1 MSDTPR
7 RRRRS
12 GFDPAPGRGSGGG
25 EFPLIPA
32 VIIVVLVGL
41 FFGGALAHFL
51 GRASTRGSALPT
63 VEPTSAATAAGP
75 PSPLPAPRPAPRPT
89 ATATSHPTP
98 HPTVRPTPHPTASS
112 ASSPRPSASPSL
124 LPSPLPSARPS
135 PVPTRKH
142 VNARATKPPSPAP
155 LPKRTI
161 APEPRTVPRS
171 ASTTAPASLGP
182 AERLVERYIDALK
195 RGDTGAA
202 AAMLASGSPTES
214 AFIGSST
221 RIQSLSQRRN
231 ADGSYKV
238 DADLATSKGEYF
250 ITFTVSG
257 GIITAKT
264 AIKP

>member
-98 HPTVRPTPHPTASS
+98 HPTPHPTASS
-112 ASSPRPSASPSL
+112 TSSPRPSASPSP

-135 PVPTRKH
+135 PIPTRKH

-155 LPKRTI
+155 VPKRTI

>member
-1 MSDTPR
+1 MSDRPR

-98 HPTVRPTPHPTASS
+98 HPTPHPTASS
-112 ASSPRPSASPSL
+112 TSSPRPSASPSP

-155 LPKRTI
+155 VPKRTI

>member
-1 MSDTPR
+1 MSDRPR

-98 HPTVRPTPHPTASS
+98 HPTPHPTASS
-112 ASSPRPSASPSL
+112 TSSPRPSASPSP

-135 PVPTRKH
+135 PIPTRKH

-155 LPKRTI
+155 VPKRTI

-171 ASTTAPASLGP
+171 ASTTAPASLGA

>member
-12 GFDPAPGRGSGGG
+12 GFDSAPGRGSGGG

-63 VEPTSAATAAGP
+63 VEPTSAATAAALP
-75 PSPLPAPRPAPRPT
+75 LPLPAPRPTPSPT
-89 ATATSHPTP
+89 AVATSRPTP
-98 HPTVRPTPHPTASS
+98 HPTPHPTASS
-112 ASSPRPSASPSL
+112 TSSPKPSASPSP

-135 PVPTRKH
+135 PVPARRH
-142 VNARATKPPSPAP
+142 VNARAIKPPSPAP
-155 LPKRTI
+155 VPKRTI
-161 APEPRTVPRS
+161 VPEPHTVPS
-171 ASTTAPASLGP
+171 AASTTAPPSLGP
-182 AERLVERYIDALK
+182 AERLVERYIDALE

>member
-98 HPTVRPTPHPTASS
+98 HPTPHPTASS
-112 ASSPRPSASPSL
+112 TSSPRPSASPSP

-135 PVPTRKH
+135 PIPTRKH

-155 LPKRTI
+155 VPKRTI

-171 ASTTAPASLGP
+171 ASTTAPASLGA

>member
-1 MSDTPR
+1 MPR
-7 RRRRS
+7 
-12 GFDPAPGRGSGGG
+12 A
-25 EFPLIPA
+25 
-32 VIIVVLVGL
+32 
-41 FFGGALAHFL
+41 
-51 GRASTRGSALPT
+51 
-63 VEPTSAATAAGP
+63 
-75 PSPLPAPRPAPRPT
+75 
-89 ATATSHPTP
+89 
-98 HPTVRPTPHPTASS
+98 
-112 ASSPRPSASPSL
+112 ASP
-124 LPSPLPSARPS
+124 
-135 PVPTRKH
+135 
-142 VNARATKPPSPAP
+142 
-155 LPKRTI
+155 
-161 APEPRTVPRS
+161 
-171 ASTTAPASLGP
+171 TAPASLGP

>member
-98 HPTVRPTPHPTASS
+98 HPTPHPTASS
-112 ASSPRPSASPSL
+112 TSSPRPSASPSP

>member
-75 PSPLPAPRPAPRPT
+75 SSPLPAPRPAPRPT

-98 HPTVRPTPHPTASS
+98 RPTPHPTASS
-112 ASSPRPSASPSL
+112 TSSPRPSASPSP

-155 LPKRTI
+155 VPKRTI

>member
-75 PSPLPAPRPAPRPT
+75 PLPLPAPRPAPRPT

-98 HPTVRPTPHPTASS
+98 HPTPHPTASS
-112 ASSPRPSASPSL
+112 TSSPRPSASPSP

-264 AIKP
+264 AIKPL